1 MKTATVAD
9 LRNDFKKVS
18 AWLEVGEKVEIT
30 KRGKPYA
37 VLSKALEG
45 VDETRPKWNSAEHR
59 ARINGIWGDRF
70 FSDEEIGE
78 MRTAEAGQFE
88 QE

>member
-9 LRNDFKKVS
+9 LRNDFKKVA

-37 VLSKALEG
+37 VLTKASEE
-45 VDETRPKWNSAEHR
+45 VEESVPKKIDWA
-59 ARINGIWGDRF
+59 ARRKRNWGDRF
-70 FSDEEIGE
+70 FTDEEIAE
-78 MRTAEAGQFE
+78 MREAEAGQFE
-88 QE
+88 KS

>member
-30 KRGKPYA
+30 QKKGLIVP
-37 VLSKALEG
+37 V
-45 VDETRPKWNSAEHR
+45 
-59 ARINGIWGDRF
+59 
-70 FSDEEIGE
+70 
-78 MRTAEAGQFE
+78 
-88 QE
+88 

>member
-37 VLSKALEG
+37 VLTRASE
-45 VDETRPKWNSAEHR
+45 ETEDPAPKTLDWA
-59 ARINGIWGDRF
+59 ARRKRNWGDRF
-70 FSDEEIGE
+70 FTDEEIEE
-78 MRTAEAGQFE
+78 MREAEAGQFE
-88 QE
+88 QK

>member
-18 AWLEVGEKVEIT
+18 AWLEIGEKVQIT

-37 VLSKALEG
+37 VLSREG
-45 VDETRPKWNSAEHR
+45 ENGATSSPKWDSVAHR
-59 ARINGIWGDRF
+59 ARLKRIWGDRV
-70 FSDEEIGE
+70 FSDEEVE
-78 MRTAEAGQFE
+78 RMRRAEDGQFE

>member
-37 VLSKALEG
+37 MLTRAVEG
-45 VDETRPKWNSAEHR
+45 SEAEKPIKVDWA
-59 ARINGIWGDRF
+59 ARRKSIWGDRF
-70 FSDEEIGE
+70 FSDEEVAE
-78 MRTAEAGQFE
+78 MREAEAGQFE
-88 QE
+88 R

>member
-37 VLSKALEG
+37 VL
-45 VDETRPKWNSAEHR
+45 TRAGEEVADSAPKKIDWA
-59 ARINGIWGDRF
+59 ARRKRNWGDRF
-70 FSDEEIGE
+70 FTDEEIAE
-78 MRTAEAGQFE
+78 MREAEAGQFE
-88 QE
+88 K

>member
-37 VLSKALEG
+37 VLTKAEERVGKARPRWNIEEHQAKL
-45 VDETRPKWNSAEHR
+45 DE
-59 ARINGIWGDRF
+59 IWGDRI
-70 FSDEEIGE
+70 FSDREVAE
-78 MRTAEAGQFE
+78 MRKAEAGQFE

>member
-37 VLSKALEG
+37 VLTKAVESSG
-45 VDETRPKWNSAEHR
+45 ESPPKKLDWA
-59 ARINGIWGDRF
+59 ARRKQNWGTRF
-70 FSDEEIGE
+70 FSDEEIEE
-78 MRTAEAGQFE
+78 MREAEAGQFE
-88 QE
+88 KQ

>member
-37 VLSKALEG
+37 LLTKSFETVA
-45 VDETRPKWNSAEHR
+45 DEKPKKIDWA
-59 ARINGIWGDRF
+59 ARRKKIWGDRF
-70 FSDEEIGE
+70 FTDEEIAE
-78 MRTAEAGQFE
+78 IREAEAGQFE
-88 QE
+88 KIK

>member
-37 VLSKALEG
+37 ILTKASESSD
-45 VDETRPKWNSAEHR
+45 DEQPRWDSAKHR
-59 ARINGIWGDRF
+59 ARVKKIWGDRV
-70 FSDEEIGE
+70 FSDEEVEE
-78 MRTAEAGQFE
+78 MRKAQAGQFE